1 MTLCSPVWILKW
13 LLTALIWRSSA
24 VMFRNRNHT
33 KQWERYHLICFYF
46 EINIYILWTLS
57 WTVDC
62 CLRLNER
69 TQDHSAVKWRHN
81 SIQIVFMIIIYIC
94 KLFSHCYVL
103 FIWNWPIFNWLIFH
117 KVWTQ
122 INLPNVLFKNTS
134 ALGSVGFFFSS
145 WKHFLNSSL
154 KKRERKRSYY
164 SNYPPPPN
172 FNLQWG
178 KLKVTQR
185 WRKECPL
192 SSVEIKEVKVS
203 AFASQGL
210 TFAAFSHLP
219 VRAQLHTRKTLTHPP
234 RCSINL

>member
-134 ALGSVGFFFSS
+134 ALGSVVFFFSS

-154 KKRERKRSYY
+154 KKEKEKGPIILIIR
-164 SNYPPPPN
+164 PPPPTSICSGESSKW
-172 FNLQWG
+172 LKDEG
-178 KLKVTQR
+178 KSVHSAA
-185 WRKECPL
+185 WR
-192 SSVEIKEVKVS
+192 
-203 AFASQGL
+203 
-210 TFAAFSHLP
+210 
-219 VRAQLHTRKTLTHPP
+219 
-234 RCSINL
+234 